1 MITRVSPRRATGGES
16 THSLNHVANPATYM
30 YKGKQYVV
38 FVAGGNAILKP
49 QAADQIVAFALP
61 G

>member
-1 MITRVSPRRATGGES
+1 
-16 THSLNHVANPATYM
+16 M